1 MGISVYDGLLLELEL
16 ARVFAT
22 ALDAHCS
29 IVVAINFTKYNVVYG
44 GGDLTPLKG
53 LTVLELQGEDT
64 NRIKLNRP
72 PPKLP
77 FEIGVSPELPASSL
91 TVACNYHRV
100 VTYLNK
106 RLVKHHIK
114 DKEKTRIHFYLDTIQ
129 YHK

>member
-1 MGISVYDGLLLELEL
+1 VGIPVYDGLLLELEL
-16 ARVFAT
+16 AGVVST

-29 IVVAINFTKYNVVYG
+29 IVVTINFTKYNVVYG
-44 GGDLTPLKG
+44 GGDLAPLKG
-53 LTVLELQGEDT
+53 LTVLKLQGEDT

-91 TVACNYHRV
+91 TVASNYHRV
-100 VTYLNK
+100 VTNLNK

-114 DKEKTRIHFYLDTIQ
+114 DKEKTRIHFYLDTSQ
-129 YHK
+129 HQ